1 MTQGKIVFN
10 KLFKKK
16 KVQKTLKKSIL
27 NVEKEIPEIDFL
39 THHLINIIRKRELKT
54 QLIKLPYR

>member
-10 KLFKKK
+10 KLFLKKK
-16 KVQKTLKKSIL
+16 GQKTLKKSIL

-39 THHLINIIRKRELKT
+39 THHLINMIRKRELKT

>member
-16 KVQKTLKKSIL
+16 KGQKTLKKSIL
-27 NVEKEIPEIDFL
+27 NVE
-39 THHLINIIRKRELKT
+39 
-54 QLIKLPYR
+54 